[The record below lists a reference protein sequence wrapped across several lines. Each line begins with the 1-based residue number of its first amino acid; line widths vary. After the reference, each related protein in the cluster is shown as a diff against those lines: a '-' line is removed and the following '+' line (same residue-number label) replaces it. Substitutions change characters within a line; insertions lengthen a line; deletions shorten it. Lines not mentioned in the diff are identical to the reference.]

1 MFRKSRPPASGERR
15 ITRTIRVYRKAYHEI
30 KQAALDDE
38 TSVNALILRAIGEY
52 LDRRKASRD
61 TERYPG

>member
-1 MFRKSRPPASGERR
+1 
-15 ITRTIRVYRKAYHEI
+15 VYRKAYHEI